1 MKTAARHFQCNR
13 AANSEARD
21 PKPERRPKPETRN
34 HRPPDCYES
43 GLTRRALSCQPQR
56 PSEPHSRSAAW
67 PLRLSDFGLLS
78 AFGLRPSDFAA
89 KARPCHV
96 TPRPPNA
103 SNSLATSPLWRCQT
117 ETEPQ
122 QRCRSADTGAPEQHP
137 WNGENSR
144 GPIEDQSRTNRGP
157 IEDQSRPAVAY
168 LAIPWLFLRCLPTIP
183 TPSNPPKATGGPP
196 LVSGPY
202 TWSFHGARIG

>member
-1 MKTAARHFQCNR
+1 M
-13 AANSEARD
+13 D
-21 PKPERRPKPETRN
+21 P
-34 HRPPDCYES
+34 
-43 GLTRRALSCQPQR
+43 
-56 PSEPHSRSAAW
+56 PHSPHAPVKRLVGFIVPGEDTTIATTRHPPSFGF
-67 PLRLSDFGLLS
+67 RLSDFGLLS

-89 KARPCHV
+89 KSRPCHV

-144 GPIEDQSRTNRGP
+144 GPIEDQSR
-157 IEDQSRPAVAY
+157 PAVAY